1 MIGSNV
7 PAHPGKGGLSTL
19 FAFAERWGCECAQ
32 TYITLSRTWKTRD
45 VSAEETLNFRT
56 AWQKSRVKQVIAHIP
71 LIVNPAAPTDAIW
84 QNSKIRLTAELSIA
98 HKLGIRLLVMHPGYC
113 GGLGKKA
120 GIGRAV
126 DALNDVFKAAET
138 SDAMI
143 LLETMAGQ
151 GTAIGS
157 RFEELAEII
166 RGVEKSHLLGVCL
179 DTCHVFAAG
188 YDIRGYQGYVNVLN
202 EFDAKVGK
210 EKLKMLHVNDS
221 KGDLGCRVD
230 RHMAIGEGKL
240 GLQVFHAIVRD
251 KRFEETP
258 KVLELPTR
266 DEEQIQQQLRLLHK
280 LQETTGKVFEP
291 KEAKI
296 QLRLDESFPRGSNRL
311 SGR

>member
-19 FAFAERWGCECAQ
+19 FAYAERWGCECAQ
-32 TYITLSRTWKTRD
+32 TYITLSRTWKTREL
-45 VSAEETLNFRT
+45 SPEETLSFRT
-56 AWQKSRVKQVIAHIP
+56 AWQSSSVKQVIAHVP

-84 QNSKIRLTAELSIA
+84 QNSKTRLATELSIA
-98 HKLGIRLLVMHPGYC
+98 DQLGIQLLVMHPGYF
-113 GGLGKKA
+113 GRLGKKV
-120 GIGRAV
+120 GIGRTV
-126 DALNDVFKAAET
+126 DALNEVFNGAKA
-138 SDAMI
+138 SHAMI

-151 GTAIGS
+151 GTTIGS

-166 RGVEKSHLLGVCL
+166 KRVEKSHSLDVCL

-188 YDIRGYQGYVNVLN
+188 YDIRGYQGYENVLK

-210 EKLKMLHVNDS
+210 DKLKMLHVNDS
-221 KGDLGCRVD
+221 KGDLGCRID

-251 KRFEETP
+251 KRFEDTP

-266 DEEQIQQQLRLLHK
+266 DEEKIQQQLRLLRK
-280 LQETTGKVFEP
+280 LQEVVEHVSEP
-291 KEAKI
+291 KEVKI
-296 QLRLDESFPRGSNRL
+296 QSRLDESFPHDSTD
-311 SGR
+311 

>member
-19 FAFAERWGCECAQ
+19 FAYAERWGCECVQ
-32 TYITLSRTWKTRD
+32 TYITLSRTWKTREL
-45 VSAEETLNFRT
+45 SPEETLSFRT
-56 AWQKSRVKQVIAHIP
+56 AWQSSSVKQVIAHVP

-84 QNSKIRLTAELSIA
+84 QNSKTRLATELSIA
-98 HKLGIRLLVMHPGYC
+98 DQLGIQLLVMHPGYF
-113 GGLGKKA
+113 GRLGKKA
-120 GIGRAV
+120 GIGRTV
-126 DALNDVFKAAET
+126 DALNEVFNGAKA
-138 SDAMI
+138 SHAMI

-166 RGVEKSHLLGVCL
+166 KRVEKSHSLGVCL

-188 YDIRGYQGYVNVLN
+188 YDIRGYQGYENVLK

-210 EKLKMLHVNDS
+210 DKLKMLHVNDS
-221 KGDLGCRVD
+221 KGDLGCRID

-251 KRFEETP
+251 KRFEDTP

-266 DEEQIQQQLRLLHK
+266 DEEKIQQQLRLLRK
-280 LQETTGKVFEP
+280 LQEVAEHVSEP
-291 KEAKI
+291 KEVKI
-296 QLRLDESFPRGSNRL
+296 QSRLDESFPHDSTD
-311 SGR
+311 

>member
-19 FAFAERWGCECAQ
+19 FAYAESWGCECAQ
-32 TYITLSRTWKTRD
+32 TYITLSRTWKTRQL
-45 VSAEETLNFRT
+45 STEETLGFRT
-56 AWQKSRVKQVIAHIP
+56 AWQSSSVKQVIAHVP

-84 QNSKIRLTAELSIA
+84 QNSKTRLATELSIA
-98 HKLGIRLLVMHPGYC
+98 DQLGIRLLVMHPGYC
-113 GGLGKKA
+113 GRLGKKA
-120 GIGRAV
+120 GIGRV
-126 DALNDVFKAAET
+126 VNALNDVLNAAET
-138 SDAMI
+138 SHAMI

-166 RGVEKSHLLGVCL
+166 RGVKKSHLLGICL

-188 YDIRGYQGYVNVLN
+188 YDIRGYQGYENVLK
-202 EFDAKVGK
+202 EFNAKVGK
-210 EKLKMLHVNDS
+210 DKLKMLHMNDS
-221 KGDLGCRVD
+221 KGDLGCRID

-251 KRFEETP
+251 KGLENTP

-266 DEEQIQQQLRLLHK
+266 DEEKIQQQLRLLRR
-280 LQETTGKVFEP
+280 LQETKEHVSEP
-291 KEAKI
+291 KEVKI
-296 QLRLDESFPRGSNRL
+296 QSRLDESFPHDPPD
-311 SGR
+311 

>member
-19 FAFAERWGCECAQ
+19 FVYAERWGCECAQ
-32 TYITLSRTWKTRD
+32 TYITLSRTWKTREL
-45 VSAEETLNFRT
+45 SPEEILSFKA
-56 AWQKSRVKQVIAHIP
+56 AWKKSSVKQVIAHVP

-84 QNSKIRLTAELSIA
+84 QNSKTRLTTELSIA
-98 HKLGIRLLVMHPGYC
+98 DTLGIQLLVMHPGYFC
-113 GGLGKKA
+113 KLGKKI
-120 GIGRAV
+120 GIGRTV
-126 DALNDVFKAAET
+126 DALNDVFKTAET
-138 SDAMI
+138 SHAMI

-188 YDIRGYQGYVNVLN
+188 YDIRGYQGYESVLK
-202 EFDAKVGK
+202 EFDAKVGRD
-210 EKLKMLHVNDS
+210 KLRMLHVNDS
-221 KGDLGCRVD
+221 KGDLGCRID

-251 KRFEETP
+251 KRFEDTP
-258 KVLELPTR
+258 KVLELPNR
-266 DEEQIQQQLRLLHK
+266 DEEKIQQQLRLLHK
-280 LQETTGKVFEP
+280 LQETTENVSEP
-291 KEAKI
+291 KETKI
-296 QLRLDESFPRGSNRL
+296 QLRLDESFLRDQTD
-311 SGR
+311 

>member
-7 PAHPGKGGLSTL
+7 PAQPGRGSLATL
-19 FAFAERWGCECAQ
+19 FAYAKTWGCECAQ
-32 TYITLSRTWKTRD
+32 TYITLSRTWKTREL
-45 VSAEETLNFRT
+45 SPEETLAFRT
-56 AWQKSRVKQVIAHIP
+56 AWQSSSVKQVIAHVP

-84 QNSKIRLTAELSIA
+84 DNSKTRLATELSIA
-98 HKLGIRLLVMHPGYC
+98 HQLGIRLLVMHPGYC
-113 GGLGKKA
+113 GRLGKRA
-120 GIGRAV
+120 GIGRTIN
-126 DALNDVFKAAET
+126 ALNEVFDGAEASHAT
-138 SDAMI
+138 I

-166 RGVEKSHLLGVCL
+166 KGVEKSHPLGVCL

-188 YDIRGYQGYVNVLN
+188 YDIRGYQGYENVLK

-210 EKLKMLHVNDS
+210 DRLKMLHLNDS
-221 KGDLGCRVD
+221 KGDLGCRID

-251 KRFEETP
+251 GRFEGTP

-266 DEEQIQQQLRLLHK
+266 DEEKIQQQLRLLHQ
-280 LQETTGKVFEP
+280 LQETTEHVSEP
-291 KEAKI
+291 KEVKI
-296 QLRLDESFPRGSNRL
+296 QSRLDQSFQHDTAD
-311 SGR
+311 

>member
-19 FAFAERWGCECAQ
+19 FAYAQKWGCECAQ
-32 TYITLSRTWKTRD
+32 TYITLSRTWKTREL
-45 VSAEETLNFRT
+45 SPEETLSFRT
-56 AWQKSRVKQVIAHIP
+56 AWQTSSVKQVIAHVP

-84 QNSKIRLTAELSIA
+84 QNSKTRLATELSIA
-98 HKLGIRLLVMHPGYC
+98 DQLGIQLLVMHPGYC
-113 GGLGKKA
+113 GRLGKKA
-120 GIGRAV
+120 GIGRTV
-126 DALNDVFKAAET
+126 NALNEVFNGTEA
-138 SDAMI
+138 SHVMI

-157 RFEELAEII
+157 RFEDLTEII
-166 RGVEKSHLLGVCL
+166 KGVEKSHLLGVCL

-188 YDIRGYQGYVNVLN
+188 YDIRGYQGYENVLK

-210 EKLKMLHVNDS
+210 DKLKMLHVNDS
-221 KGDLGCRVD
+221 KGDLGCRID

-251 KRFEETP
+251 KRFEDTP

-266 DEEQIQQQLRLLHK
+266 DEEKIQQQLRLLRK
-280 LQETTGKVFEP
+280 LQKTTEYVSEP
-291 KEAKI
+291 KEIKI
-296 QLRLDESFPRGSNRL
+296 QSRLDESFPHDSTD
-311 SGR
+311 

>member
-19 FAFAERWGCECAQ
+19 FAYAERWGCECAQ
-32 TYITLSRTWKTRD
+32 TYITLSRTWKTREL
-45 VSAEETLNFRT
+45 SPEETLSFKT
-56 AWQKSRVKQVIAHIP
+56 AWQSSSVKQVIAHVP

-84 QNSKIRLTAELSIA
+84 QNSKTRLATELSIA
-98 HKLGIRLLVMHPGYC
+98 DQLGIQLLVMHPGYF
-113 GGLGKKA
+113 GRLGKKA
-120 GIGRAV
+120 GIGRTV
-126 DALNDVFKAAET
+126 DALNEVFNGAEA
-138 SDAMI
+138 SHVMI

-166 RGVEKSHLLGVCL
+166 KGVEKSHLLGVCL

-188 YDIRGYQGYVNVLN
+188 YDIRGYQGYENVLK

-210 EKLKMLHVNDS
+210 DKLKMLHVNDS
-221 KGDLGCRVD
+221 KGDLGCRID

-240 GLQVFHAIVRD
+240 GLQVFHAVVRD
-251 KRFEETP
+251 KRFEDTP

-266 DEEQIQQQLRLLHK
+266 DEEKIQQQLRLLHK
-280 LQETTGKVFEP
+280 LQETTEHVSEP
-291 KEAKI
+291 KETKI
-296 QLRLDESFPRGSNRL
+296 QSRLDESFPHDPTD
-311 SGR
+311 

>member
-19 FAFAERWGCECAQ
+19 FAYAERWGCECAQ
-32 TYITLSRTWKTRD
+32 TYITLSRTWETRELPP
-45 VSAEETLNFRT
+45 EETLSFRA
-56 AWQKSRVKQVIAHIP
+56 AWKSSSVKQVIAHVP
-71 LIVNPAAPTDAIW
+71 LIVNPAATTDAIW
-84 QNSKIRLTAELSIA
+84 QNSKTRLTTELSIA
-98 HKLGIRLLVMHPGYC
+98 DQLGIQLLVMHPGYC
-113 GGLGKKA
+113 GRLGKKI
-120 GIGRAV
+120 GIDRTV
-126 DALNDVFKAAET
+126 DALNEVFKGTEA
-138 SDAMI
+138 SHLMI

-151 GTAIGS
+151 GSAIGS

-166 RGVEKSHLLGVCL
+166 RRVEKSHYLGICL

-188 YDIRGYQGYVNVLN
+188 YDIRGYQGYDEVLK

-210 EKLKMLHVNDS
+210 DKLKMLHLNDS
-221 KGDLGCRVD
+221 KGDLGCRID

-251 KRFEETP
+251 KRFEDTP

-266 DEEQIQQQLRLLHK
+266 DEEKIEQQLRLLRM
-280 LQETTGKVFEP
+280 LQGTTEHVSEP

-296 QLRLDESFPRGSNRL
+296 QSRLDEAFRHDPTD
-311 SGR
+311 